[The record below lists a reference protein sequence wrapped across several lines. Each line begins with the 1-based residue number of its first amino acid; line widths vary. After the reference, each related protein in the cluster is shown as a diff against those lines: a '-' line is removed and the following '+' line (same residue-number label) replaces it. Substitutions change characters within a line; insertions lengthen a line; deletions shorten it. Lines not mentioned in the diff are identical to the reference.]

1 MDSSAYETVIGLEV
15 HAQLSTASKLFC
27 ADDAGYGGSPNSH
40 VSAISLAHPG
50 TLPALNQKAVEYA
63 VRLGLALHCHI
74 NPVSRFARKNYFYP
88 DLPKGYQISQHADP
102 ICTGGY
108 VELSDSAGKKK
119 IALNR
124 IHIEEDAGKSVH
136 DVSPSETLLDF
147 NRAGVPLLE
156 IVTEPVIH
164 SADDA
169 ARYLTVLRKTV
180 RWLGICDGN
189 MEEGSF
195 RCDVNIS
202 VRPQGATT
210 LGTRVEIK
218 NLNSIRHVRQAIQL
232 ESARLM
238 ECLSSGQPVLQETRS
253 YDEAAHTTVALR
265 SKEEAEDYRY
275 FADPDLPPV
284 RISEALICEIR
295 AAMPESEEVLQQRF
309 RDQYGLSAYDAEYLC
324 SDRDLAL
331 YFDEVAS
338 INGHYKPAANW
349 MMGPVQSYLNADRI
363 PISGFAVS
371 PSALARLIALV
382 EEGIVGFSQASGRIF
397 TELMSNPQED
407 PLSIAQRFELVQES
421 DEGLLETWVDQVL
434 AKLPEKVNEYRSGR
448 KGLLGLFAGEVKKIS
463 KGKADMEQV
472 NRMLTEKLGR

>member
-50 TLPALNQKAVEYA
+50 TLPVLNQKAVEYA

-74 NPVSRFARKNYFYP
+74 NPLSRFARKNYFYP
-88 DLPKGYQISQHADP
+88 DLPKGYQISQHTDP
-102 ICTGGY
+102 ICTGGF
-108 VELSDSAGKKK
+108 VDLSDSAGEKK

-156 IVTEPVIH
+156 IVSEPVIH

-218 NLNSIRHVRQAIQL
+218 NLNSIRHVRQAILL

-238 ECLSSGQPVLQETRS
+238 ECLTSGQPVLQETRS
-253 YDEAAHTTVALR
+253 YDETSHTTFALR

-284 RISEALICEIR
+284 RISEALIREIR
-295 AAMPESEEVLQQRF
+295 AAMPESEEALQQRF

-349 MMGPVQSYLNADRI
+349 LMGPVQSYLNAERI

-371 PSALARLIALV
+371 PSALARLIVLV
-382 EEGIVGFSQASGRIF
+382 EEGIVSFSQASGRIF
-397 TELMSNPQED
+397 TELMSNPEED
-407 PLSIAQRFELVQES
+407 AMAIARRLELVQES

-472 NRMLTEKLGR
+472 NRILTEKLGR